1 MIAGYVDVNGVR
13 NDRYSQFVRRYDLY
27 AINKDRQSSL
37 EVDDFCS
44 GLPNLEMWMR
54 EMASFANSHDC

>member
-1 MIAGYVDVNGVR
+1 MIAGYVDVNGVSD
-13 NDRYSQFVRRYDLY
+13 DRDSQCVRHSDLL
-27 AINKDRQSSL
+27 AVNKDRQRSL

-44 GLPNLEMWMR
+44 GLPNVEMWMR